1 MRSMLLCEACYCAQH
16 VTMRSMSLRRSR
28 VSSQMPL
35 IRSLSGLRATVADSL
50 PVDVIHRHAL
60 AFAARCPDG
69 PIVVGR
75 DGRPSGRDIQLHVVE
90 ALRSAGRTVLLLDL
104 ATTPTV
110 QVAIETHAA
119 AGGVSITASHNPE
132 AWNGLKFIGHDGV
145 FLSPEDAS
153 ALYSA
158 ADHLSL
164 SSLPAATGGTVH
176 VVTNANDVHIQRVLD
191 AVEALAADANI
202 TIPAASG
209 HTVVVD
215 AVNASG
221 SVIVPTLLRRLGYS
235 VVELYCDGSGR
246 FPHTPEP
253 LPQNLADL
261 AAATRQ
267 HGAAFGVAVDPDADR
282 LVLFDETGTAI
293 GEELTIALATQAV
306 YALGAH
312 GPCVVNY
319 STTRVVDD
327 VAAAHSQSCY
337 RSPVGEINVI
347 ERMRAV
353 DAVIG
358 GEGSGG
364 VILPACHA
372 GRDSLVGI
380 ALITALLR
388 MRNTTLSL
396 AVANLP
402 RYAMRKHKVDLA
414 SLAHAAQFFDLVLS
428 SMSQGASV
436 STDDGIHLAWP
447 ERWLHVRSS
456 NTEPILRIIAEAPDD
471 AGVEAM
477 VDAVVQLHTRLA

>member
-1 MRSMLLCEACYCAQH
+1 
-16 VTMRSMSLRRSR
+16 
-28 VSSQMPL
+28 
-35 IRSLSGLRATVADSL
+35 
-50 PVDVIHRHAL
+50 
-60 AFAARCPDG
+60 
-69 PIVVGR
+69 VVGR

-110 QVAIETHAA
+110 QVAIEAHAA
-119 AGGVSITASHNPE
+119 AGGISITASHNPE

-153 ALYSA
+153 ALYSS

-164 SSLPAATGGTVH
+164 GGLPATMGGAVN
-176 VVTNANDVHIQRVLD
+176 VIGNANDVHIQRVLD
-191 AVEALAADANI
+191 AIESIAASTDLI
-202 TIPAASG
+202 IPAATG
-209 HTVVVD
+209 QTVVVD

-221 SVIVPTLLRRLGYS
+221 SIIVPALLRRLGYS
-235 VVELYCDGSGR
+235 VVELYCDSTGH

-253 LPQNLADL
+253 LPQNLTDL

-293 GEELTIALATQAV
+293 GEELTIALATQAI

-327 VAAAHSQSCY
+327 VAAAHSQTCY
-337 RSPVGEINVI
+337 RSAVGEINVI
-347 ERMRAV
+347 ERMRDV
-353 DAVIG
+353 GAVIG

-364 VILPACHA
+364 VILPSCHL

-380 ALITALLR
+380 ALITAFLR
-388 MRNTTLSL
+388 LRELSL
-396 AVANLP
+396 SAAVAALP
-402 RYAMRKHKVDLA
+402 RYAMRKHRIDLP
-414 SLAHAAQFFDLVLS
+414 SLHHAALLLDAVQS
-428 SMSQGASV
+428 SLGQGATI
-436 STDDGIHLAWP
+436 STEDGVHLAWP

-456 NTEPILRIIAEAPDD
+456 NTEPIMRIIAEAPDAAGAD
-471 AGVEAM
+471 ALVH
-477 VDAVVQLHTRLA
+477 AVCHLFDKLA

>member
-1 MRSMLLCEACYCAQH
+1 
-16 VTMRSMSLRRSR
+16 
-28 VSSQMPL
+28 MPL

-50 PVDVIHRHAL
+50 PTDVIHRHAL
-60 AFAARCPDG
+60 AFAARCAAG

-119 AGGVSITASHNPE
+119 AGGISITASHNPE
-132 AWNGLKFIGHDGV
+132 EWNGLKFIGHDGV
-145 FLSPEDAS
+145 FLSPTDAS
-153 ALYSA
+153 ALYAA
-158 ADHLSL
+158 ADAFTLAST
-164 SSLPAATGGTVH
+164 PAATGGQVT
-176 VVTNANDVHIQRVLD
+176 VVTNGNDVHIQRVLD
-191 AVEALAADANI
+191 AVDALAANASLAIPTAN
-202 TIPAASG
+202 G
-209 HTVVVD
+209 ERVVVD

-221 SVIVPTLLRRLGYS
+221 SVIVPALLRRLGYS
-235 VVELYCDGSGR
+235 VVELYCDASGH

-253 LPQNLADL
+253 LPQNLTAL

-267 HGAAFGVAVDPDADR
+267 HGAVLGVAVDPDGDR
-282 LVLFDETGTAI
+282 LVLFDEAGTAI
-293 GEELTIALATQAV
+293 GEELTIALATQAA
-306 YALGAH
+306 YALGAN

-327 VAAAHSQSCY
+327 VAAAHSQPCY

-347 ERMRAV
+347 ERMRSV

-388 MRNTTLSL
+388 LRNTPLSQ
-396 AVANLP
+396 AVAALP
-402 RYAMRKHKVDLA
+402 RYAMRKHRIDLP
-414 SLAHAAQFFDLVLS
+414 SLQHAARLLDAVQS
-428 SMSQGASV
+428 SLGQGASI
-436 STDDGIHLAWP
+436 STDDGVHLAWP

-456 NTEPILRIIAEAPDD
+456 NTEPIMRIIAEAPDA
-471 AGVEAM
+471 AGVNAL
-477 VDAVVQLHTRLA
+477 VDAVVQLSARLD